1 MKSSGKWVEL
11 ETTVLSEI
19 SQFHKDK
26 YCVISAICGLEG
38 KHTCTHTH
46 THTHTLV
53 DNWGGGKRG
62 EKKEQQLC
70 EHGQRTLHACME
82 MSQGSK
88 PLTLYN

>member
-46 THTHTLV
+46 THTHTRGQLGR
-53 DNWGGGKRG
+53 WEERG
-62 EKKEQQLC
+62 EE
-70 EHGQRTLHACME
+70 RAAVV
-82 MSQGSK
+82 
-88 PLTLYN
+88 